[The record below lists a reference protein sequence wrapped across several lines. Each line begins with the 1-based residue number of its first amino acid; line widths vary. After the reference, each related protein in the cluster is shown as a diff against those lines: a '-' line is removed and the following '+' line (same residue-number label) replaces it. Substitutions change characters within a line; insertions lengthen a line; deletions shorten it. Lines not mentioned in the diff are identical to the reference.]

1 MQRHRPA
8 VSIPVD
14 LVDEM
19 ERTLVALD
27 AARAALQVA
36 TSTGAPLPVR
46 RAAHAA
52 VSAAFDAADR
62 PLRQATTLARSGPY
76 LAWRDWRRRLST
88 LDTAK
93 QRHLFA
99 EMDLV
104 GGLGQGSIQAVDTG
118 MSGPSIGD
126 IQHGETR
133 PPGSPATYGLD
144 MAAVLTPVPLTAAV
158 GPVPAPGPDRD
169 PVPISGLLSAA

>member
-52 VSAAFDAADR
+52 VTAAFDAADR

-88 LDTAK
+88 LNAAK

-99 EMDLV
+99 EMDVV
-104 GGLGQGSIQAVDTG
+104 GGLGQGSIQTVDTG

-144 MAAVLTPVPLTAAV
+144 MGAVLTPALTAAAE
-158 GPVPAPGPDRD
+158 PVLEPGPDRD
-169 PVPISGLLSAA
+169 PVPVSGLPTAA

>member
-19 ERTLVALD
+19 ERSLVALD
-27 AARAALQVA
+27 AARSALQVA
-36 TSTGAPLPVR
+36 TGTGAPLAVR

-52 VSAAFDAADR
+52 VTAAFDAADR
-62 PLRQATTLARSGPY
+62 PLRRATTLARSGPY

-88 LDTAK
+88 LDAAK

-99 EMDLV
+99 EMDVV
-104 GGLGQGSIQAVDTG
+104 GGLGQGSIQSVDTG

-126 IQHGETR
+126 LQHGETQA
-133 PPGSPATYGLD
+133 PDSPATYGLD
-144 MAAVLTPVPLTAAV
+144 MAAVLTPAALPAAAETV
-158 GPVPAPGPDRD
+158 LAPGPDRD
-169 PVPISGLLSAA
+169 AVPVAGLPSAA